1 MMIDNNLDFHMVEIM
16 NASFNDTATQVPM
29 PPDYKMLDMTIVS
42 SGFELGHGLGKDLDD
57 ILESLTIL
65 F

>member
-1 MMIDNNLDFHMVEIM
+1 MVIDNNLDFHMVEIM
-16 NASFNDTATQVPM
+16 NASFNDTPTQVPM
-29 PPDYKMLDMTIVS
+29 PPDYKMLDMTIVN

-57 ILESLTIL
+57 ILESLTIP

>member
-1 MMIDNNLDFHMVEIM
+1 MMIDNNLDFQMVEIM
-16 NASFNDTATQVPM
+16 NVSFNDTATQVPM
-29 PPDYKMLDMTIVS
+29 PLDYKMLDMTIVS

-57 ILESLTIL
+57 IIEFLTIP